1 MMMENLQDMVQPLNY
16 RVETLMIRITL
27 FQLIGIKIILYG
39 WLTIILSEKYIMD
52 QII

>member
-1 MMMENLQDMVQPLNY
+1 MMMENLQDVVQPLNY
-16 RVETLMIRITL
+16 RVETLMIRIIL

-39 WLTIILSEKYIMD
+39 WLTIILLEKYIMD